1 MRKAVK
7 EEPSRHYDATGRRIA
22 AEGTRRRILQAANKL
37 FLDRGYAAT
46 TMVAIAADA
55 DVSVETIYLS
65 VGCKAALARYLIET
79 ALSGTDRP
87 VPALERPVVQ
97 EIQAESDAHRKVQ
110 MFARVVRELQ
120 ERLAPIWDVVREA
133 ARADAGLASLI
144 TELKERHIG
153 NMRLF
158 VEHLASVGALRADL
172 SAELAADV
180 VWATNSPEFY
190 RLLVVE
196 RGWSGETFESYLA
209 DAWQRLLL

>member
-7 EEPSRHYDATGRRIA
+7 EEAKRRYDGTSRRIA
-22 AEGTRRRILQAANKL
+22 AEGTRQRILQVASKL
-37 FLDRGYAAT
+37 FLGRGYAAT
-46 TMVAIAADA
+46 TMSAIAAGA

-65 VGCKAALARYLIET
+65 VGTKAALARYLVET

-87 VPALERPVVQ
+87 VPALERAGVQ
-97 EIQAESDAHRKVQ
+97 EIRAEPDPHRKVQ
-110 MFARVVRELQ
+110 MFAQFVRELQ
-120 ERLAPIWDVVREA
+120 ERLAPIWEVVLEA
-133 ARADAGLASLI
+133 ARADVELASLI
-144 TELKERHIG
+144 MELKERHIG
-153 NMRLF
+153 SMRLF

-196 RGWSGETFESYLA
+196 RGWRAETFEGYLA

>member
-1 MRKAVK
+1 MRKPVK
-7 EEPSRHYDATGRRIA
+7 DEPRRHYDATGRRIA
-22 AEGTRRRILQAANKL
+22 AEGTRQRILQAAHKL
-37 FLDRGYAAT
+37 FLDRGYGTT
-46 TMVAIAADA
+46 TMAAVAASAG
-55 DVSVETIYLS
+55 VSVETIYLS
-65 VGCKAALARYLIET
+65 VGSKAALARYLIET
-79 ALSGTDRP
+79 ALSGTDRQ

-97 EIQAESDAHRKVQ
+97 EIQAESNPHRKVR

-120 ERLAPIWDVVREA
+120 DRLAPIWAVVLEA
-133 ARADAGLASLI
+133 ARADSELASLI

-158 VEHLASVGALRADL
+158 VEHLAFVGALRADL

-196 RGWSGETFESYLA
+196 RGWSGEMFESYLA